1 MKLWLTPKR
10 TIKKPLN
17 KPCLSIDNRG
27 RVHVNS
33 AYMSRCHSM
42 SIEIQIIDNLI
53 HFNHDTDNPDVR
65 IIKRI
70 CQIQDK
76 GFADWLRSNAGSVI
90 LPEFDM
96 FGSCT
101 IKLLDVKKIDTIII
115 NGTEYSITGA
125 KNYMNTLKSRIE
137 KSKYIKAKEN
147 NRYKYEQVLATL
159 KAKFPT
165 EFAKY

>member
-17 KPCLSIDNRG
+17 KPSISIDNRG
-27 RVHVNS
+27 RVHLNS
-33 AYMSRCHSM
+33 AYIYRCHSW
-42 SIEIQIIDNLI
+42 SIEVQIIDNLI

-65 IIKRI
+65 INKINW
-70 CQIQDK
+70 QIQDK
-76 GFADWLRSNAGSVI
+76 GFADWLRANAGSVI
-90 LPEFDM
+90 FPEFDM

-115 NGTEYSITGA
+115 NDTEYSITGA

-137 KSKYIKAKEN
+137 KSKSIKAKEN
-147 NRYKYEQVLATL
+147 NRYKYEKVLATL
-159 KAKFPT
+159 KVKFPT